1 MGGNDQKLPFA
12 ESKFR
17 LNLPFMQADGDI
29 DQSHG
34 YMKPPIAIPHQR
46 SKCADDRAACASLAK
61 PVDVFFSHI

>member
-1 MGGNDQKLPFA
+1 MVTLLCRLGVHSQKLPFA

-34 YMKPPIAIPHQR
+34 YMKPQIVIPTIWR
-46 SKCADDRAACASLAK
+46 LGKALPLCKR
-61 PVDVFFSHI
+61 IR